1 MQNNKTIPSIPDNF
15 LLNVSY
21 KAVESHKSD
30 TSNGLAIHKAIL
42 LIQQEIIDAGGVKK
56 RFNEIQK
63 YFYHSIDDLYA
74 IITPLMLKH
83 QLTCIAHTENSNI
96 SQFFNNKMELQFKA
110 TAQVRFIIT
119 SVEDGSSIETVIH
132 GEAND
137 NGDKA
142 LSKVLSI
149 AKKNLYMQLF
159 AIPLNNQ
166 NQEEEKKEAKNK
178 PWGNDQSYYNNNQSG
193 YKKQNKPANQ
203 VQQQNTK
210 TANLSQQLASLEL
223 KNEIDKRLR
232 PYNTTLIDQI
242 NNAGL
247 DMNTITDIRLRQLY
261 EHVKV
266 KLRPKH

>member
-1 MQNNKTIPSIPDNF
+1 MQNNKTIPDIPDNF

-21 KAVESHKSD
+21 KAVDSHKSD
-30 TSNGLAIHKAIL
+30 TSNGLAVHKAIL
-42 LIQQEIIDAGGVKK
+42 LIQQEIIDAGGIKK
-56 RFNEIQK
+56 RFNEIQR

-166 NQEEEKKEAKNK
+166 EDEKKEAKNK

-203 VQQQNTK
+203 AQQQNLK
-210 TANLSQQLASLEL
+210 TANNSKALASLEL
-223 KNEIDKRLR
+223 KNVIDERLR
-232 PYNTTLIDQI
+232 PYNTRLNVVLQE
-242 NNAGL
+242 AGL
-247 DMNTITDIRLRQLY
+247 DMATVTDAQLRQLY
-261 EHVKV
+261 NEVKA